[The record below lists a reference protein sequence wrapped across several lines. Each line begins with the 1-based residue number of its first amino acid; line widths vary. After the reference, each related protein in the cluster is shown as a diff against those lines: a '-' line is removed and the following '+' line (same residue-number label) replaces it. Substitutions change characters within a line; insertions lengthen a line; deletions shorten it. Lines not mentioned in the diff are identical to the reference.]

1 MKLPHSGRAERLF
14 RKCVKAGLL
23 ILDDFAFRKFDQKES
38 ELLYGLADER
48 LGRASTILTSNR
60 PPQDWYGIFPD
71 PVIGQAILDRL
82 ASGAVKVITTKGKS
96 YRKEGKFVIE

>member
-1 MKLPHSGRAERLF
+1 MEIPQSERAERLL
-14 RKCVKAGLL
+14 RKCLKVQLL
-23 ILDDFAFRKFDQKES
+23 ILDDFAFRRLDQKES
-38 ELLYGLADER
+38 ETLYALADER

-82 ASGAVKVITTKGKS
+82 VSSAVKVITTKGRS
-96 YRKEGKFVIE
+96 YRKEGEFGT